1 MDNITWTRT
10 RDVLLRGRS
19 MVDQERRRDEA
30 AEVGR
35 KWTASRGEGFT
46 VERVDE
52 AVAMVVVTTA
62 ETRYENS
69 GLDDV
74 AHYLLQPRSR
84 RIGAVSADDS
94 GDTFVFREVERHDY
108 GYVVS
113 DLYTGDE
120 WVEEYPD
127 VAAERLLG
135 VR

>member
-1 MDNITWTRT
+1 MDDITWTRT

-35 KWTASRGEGFT
+35 KWIASRGEGFT
-46 VERVDE
+46 AERVDE

-62 ETRYENS
+62 GARYGN
-69 GLDDV
+69 GRLNDV
-74 AHYLLQPRSR
+74 ANYLLRPGSR
-84 RIGAVSADDS
+84 KIGAVSANDS
-94 GDTFVFREVERHDY
+94 GDTFVFREAERRDY